1 MRWHASIRS
10 KLTLTIAGI
19 SMLTI
24 SLGFVVVS
32 ISFYNNLKESLQND
46 AVSQGRLLA
55 ENSVPYILFS
65 QAKQV
70 ESQLLSNTSI
80 NAPHSIAIFQGL
92 GGVFA
97 KTESGGGYI
106 HTTDYREGESIIW
119 DNRWLHVYQPIN
131 DSLGEQIGT
140 LYLRVS
146 TAPLEEK
153 LGSFILTLA
162 LLLVAMVVLSFLL
175 ARGLQKYISQP
186 ILNLQSISHQ
196 VTDSENYS
204 LRVPVVSQDEI
215 GKLSHTFN
223 DMLETIERRQR
234 ERDAAEEALQ
244 LNKRRLERA
253 VKDLQY
259 LANYDAL
266 TQLPNR
272 ALCMD
277 RIRYALKRAGRT
289 RTYAAVLFLDL
300 DHFKDVND
308 SLGHA
313 VGDELL
319 KASSKRLQSLLRE
332 EDTLAR
338 LGGDEFVIILNEVED
353 TEDIITVVEKIVENF
368 NQHFNL
374 ASYVV
379 NSTVSVG
386 VCVYPNDGNDVDE
399 LMKAADAAMYK
410 AKEVGR
416 NTYAFYESEMNELAL
431 RRHRIANDLRVAI
444 DKGELSLVY
453 QPQVDLKESR
463 VIGAEALLRWTHSEL
478 GFISPAE
485 FIPIAESTGLIKQI
499 GMWVLDTAC
508 AEAQRW
514 QDNGFK
520 DLKLAVN
527 LSPVQ
532 FRQSD
537 LPEMVA
543 MTLKKY
549 NLPATTLEL
558 EITESMLMRDV
569 EQAIKTLE
577 RMKRMG
583 LQIAIDDFGTGY
595 SSLSYLRRFPLD
607 SLKID
612 RTFID
617 EVSVDP
623 DDTAITLA
631 IISMAKSL
639 RLKVVAEGVET
650 FEQWNFLAQH
660 DCDEIQG
667 YLVSKGIPGKDFL
680 VFIEGFS
687 AEKVAANSGQN

>member
-1 MRWHASIRS
+1 MRWDASIRS
-10 KLTLTIAGI
+10 KLTLLIAGI
-19 SMLTI
+19 SMLTVSI
-24 SLGFVVVS
+24 GLVFVS
-32 ISFYNNLKESLQND
+32 ISFYQNMKQSLQND
-46 AVSQGRLLA
+46 AVAQAKLLA
-55 ENSVPYILFS
+55 DNAEPYLLYDRS
-65 QAKQV
+65 EDAQT
-70 ESQLLSNTSI
+70 ELLSGTSL
-80 NAPHSIAIFQGL
+80 NAEHSIAIFQGV
-92 GGVFA
+92 GETFA
-97 KTESGGGYI
+97 KREQGAGYI
-106 HTTDYREGESIIW
+106 SSTDYRKEHQIIW
-119 DNRWLHVYQPIN
+119 DSRWLHIYEPIV
-131 DSLGEQIGT
+131 DSLGDQLGT
-140 LYLRVS
+140 LYMKVS
-146 TAPLEEK
+146 TEPVSERLRT
-153 LGSFILTLA
+153 FILTL
-162 LLLVAMVVLSFLL
+162 LFLLVVMTAIAFGL
-175 ARGLQKYISQP
+175 ARVMQKYISQP
-186 ILNLQSISHQ
+186 LLNLESISNQ
-196 VTDSENYS
+196 VSHSQNYS
-204 LRVPVVSQDEI
+204 LRVPVVSADEI
-215 GKLSHTFN
+215 GKLSRTFN

-259 LANYDAL
+259 LANYDSL

-277 RIRYALKRAGRT
+277 RIRYALKRASRT
-289 RTYAAVLFLDL
+289 RTYAAILFLDL

-319 KASSKRLQSLLRE
+319 KASSKRLKSLLRD

-338 LGGDEFVIILNEVED
+338 LGGDEFVIILNEVEE
-353 TEDIITVVEKIVENF
+353 TEDIINVVDKIVDNF
-368 NQHFNL
+368 NEHFNL
-374 ASYVV
+374 SNYVV

-416 NTYAFYESEMNELAL
+416 NTYAFYESEMNEVAL
-431 RRHRIANDLRVAI
+431 RRHRIANDLRGAI

-453 QPQVDLKESR
+453 QPQVDLALGK
-463 VIGAEALLRWTHSEL
+463 VIGAEALLRWTHAEL
-478 GFISPAE
+478 GFISPGE

-499 GMWVLDTAC
+499 GLWVIDIAC
-508 AEAQRW
+508 SEAAKWR
-514 QDNGFK
+514 DEGFEHMK
-520 DLKLAVN
+520 VSVN
-527 LSPVQ
+527 LSPLQ

-537 LPEMVA
+537 LPESIS
-543 MTLKKY
+543 TILKKH
-549 NLPATTLEL
+549 NLPPKALEL

-569 EQAIKTLE
+569 EQAIKTLQ

-617 EVSVDP
+617 EVCVDP

-639 RLKVVAEGVET
+639 RLKVIAEGVET
-650 FEQWNFLAQH
+650 TQQWGFLCQH
-660 DCDEIQG
+660 GCDEVQG
-667 YLVSKGIPGKDFL
+667 FLVSKGITPSEYMK
-680 VFIEGFS
+680 FIRTFS
-687 AEKVAANSGQN
+687 TAKLAANDASI

>member
-1 MRWHASIRS
+1 MRWNASIRT
-10 KLTLTIAGI
+10 KLTLVIAGI
-19 SMLTI
+19 SMFTVSI
-24 SLGFVVVS
+24 GFVVVS
-32 ISFYNNLKESLQND
+32 ISFYQNMQESLQND
-46 AVSQGRLLA
+46 ALAQANLLA
-55 ENSVPYILFS
+55 ENSEPYITYDRPE
-65 QAKQV
+65 QAQTELLDQV
-70 ESQLLSNTSI
+70 SLSTD
-80 NAPHSIAIFQGL
+80 HSIAIFKGI
-92 GGVFA
+92 GETFA
-97 KTESGGGYI
+97 KVENGGGYI
-106 HTTDYREGESIIW
+106 SATDYRREQQVIW
-119 DNRWLHVYQPIN
+119 DNRWLHVYHPIV
-131 DSLGEQIGT
+131 DSLGDQLGT
-140 LYLRVS
+140 LYLKVS
-146 TAPLEEK
+146 TDSLKEK
-153 LGSFILTLA
+153 LRSFILS
-162 LLLVAMVVLSFLL
+162 LLLLLMAMVLLSYLL
-175 ARGLQKYISQP
+175 ARIMQKYISQP
-186 ILNLQSISHQ
+186 ILNLESISHQ
-196 VTDSENYS
+196 VSASQNYS
-204 LRVPVVSQDEI
+204 LRVPVVTHDEI
-215 GKLSHTFN
+215 GKLSRTFN

-259 LANYDAL
+259 LANYDSL

-277 RIRYALKRAGRT
+277 RIRYALKRASRT
-289 RTYAAVLFLDL
+289 RTYAALLFLDL

-319 KASSKRLQSLLRE
+319 KASSKRLQAILRD

-338 LGGDEFVIILNEVED
+338 LGGDEFVIILNEVDD

-368 NQHFNL
+368 NMHFNL
-374 ASYVV
+374 SNYVV

-453 QPQVDLKESR
+453 QPQVALAHGK
-463 VIGAEALLRWTHSEL
+463 VIGAEALLRWTHGEL

-485 FIPIAESTGLIKQI
+485 FVPIAESTGLIKSI
-499 GMWVLDTAC
+499 GMWVIDRAC
-508 AEAQRW
+508 ADAAHWRKQGHG
-514 QDNGFK
+514 DIK
-520 DLKLAVN
+520 VSVN
-527 LSPVQ
+527 LSALQ

-537 LPEMVA
+537 LPESIKKIL
-543 MTLKKY
+543 LKHD
-549 NLPATTLEL
+549 LTPSALEL

-569 EQAIKTLE
+569 EQAIKTLQ

-617 EVSVDP
+617 EVCVDP

-650 FEQWNFLAQH
+650 SQQWDFLASH
-660 DCDEIQG
+660 GCDEIQG
-667 YLVSKGIPGKDFL
+667 YLVSKGLPEGEFL
-680 VFIEGFS
+680 SFIEEFS
-687 AEKVAANSGQN
+687 PSLWVANSES

>member
-1 MRWHASIRS
+1 MKWHASIRS
-10 KLTLTIAGI
+10 KLILVIAGI

-24 SLGFVVVS
+24 SLGFVVVTV
-32 ISFYNNLKESLQND
+32 SFYQNLQESLQND
-46 AVSQGRLLA
+46 SVSQAQRLAVDSVTYMYLGRAGQAQSDLLEKA
-55 ENSVPYILFS
+55 S
-65 QAKQV
+65 
-70 ESQLLSNTSI
+70 LS
-80 NAPHSIAIFQGL
+80 APHSIAIFDGL
-92 GGVFA
+92 GHIFA
-97 KTESGGGYI
+97 QVERGSGYI
-106 HTTDYREGESIIW
+106 SSTDYQQNQEIRW
-119 DNRWLHVYQPIN
+119 DSRWLHIYHPIK
-131 DSLGEQIGT
+131 DSLDDQLGI

-146 TAPLEEK
+146 TEPLDDK
-153 LGSFILTLA
+153 LKSFIFT
-162 LLLVAMVVLSFLL
+162 LLLLLLIMVGLAYLL
-175 ARGLQKYISQP
+175 ARAMQKYISEP
-186 ILNLQSISHQ
+186 LLNLESISHQ
-196 VTDSENYS
+196 VSSSQNYS

-215 GKLSHTFN
+215 GRLSRTFN

-259 LANYDAL
+259 LANYDSL

-277 RIRYALKRAGRT
+277 RIRYALKRSART

-319 KASSKRLQSLLRE
+319 KATSKRLKEILRE

-353 TEDIITVVEKIVENF
+353 TEDIITVVEKIVDSF
-368 NQHFNL
+368 GQHFNL
-374 ASYVV
+374 SNFVV
-379 NSTVSVG
+379 NSTVSIG

-416 NTYAFYESEMNELAL
+416 NTYAFYESEMNEVAL
-431 RRHRIANDLRVAI
+431 RRHRIANDLRSAI

-453 QPQVDLKESR
+453 QPQVDIARGK

-478 GFISPAE
+478 GFISPGEFVPVAE
-485 FIPIAESTGLIKQI
+485 NTGLIKQI
-499 GMWVLDTAC
+499 GMWVIDSAC
-508 AEAQRW
+508 AEMKKWRSQ
-514 QDNGFK
+514 GFEEFK
-520 DLKLAVN
+520 VAVN
-527 LSPVQ
+527 LSAVQ
-532 FRQSD
+532 FRQTD
-537 LPEMVA
+537 LPESISE
-543 MTLKKY
+543 TLRKH
-549 NLPATTLEL
+549 NLPPHSLEL

-569 EQAIKTLE
+569 EQAIKTLQ

-617 EVSVDP
+617 EVCIDP

-650 FEQWNFLAQH
+650 HQQWEFLVDH
-660 DCDEIQG
+660 NCDEIQG
-667 YLVSKGIPGKDFL
+667 YLISKGLPSNEFMT
-680 VFIEGFS
+680 FIQEFS
-687 AEKVAANSGQN
+687 TEKIAANSSLI

>member
-1 MRWHASIRS
+1 MRWNASIRS
-10 KLTLTIAGI
+10 KLTFIIAGI

-32 ISFYNNLKESLQND
+32 ISFYQNLKVSLQND
-46 AVSQGRLLA
+46 SEVQAQWLASESAVYLTLDYPGQAQSELL
-55 ENSVPYILFS
+55 EKIS
-65 QAKQV
+65 
-70 ESQLLSNTSI
+70 LST
-80 NAPHSIAIFQGL
+80 PHSVAIFNAEGKT
-92 GGVFA
+92 FA
-97 KTESGGGYI
+97 QHENGAGYI
-106 HTTDYREGESIIW
+106 QSTDYQSDGEVIW
-119 DNRWLHVYQPIN
+119 DNDWLHIHQPIK
-131 DSLGEQIGT
+131 DSLDDQLGSV
-140 LYLRVS
+140 YLRLS
-146 TAPLEEK
+146 TAPLKEK
-153 LGSFILTLA
+153 LRSFVLTLIG
-162 LLLVAMVVLSFLL
+162 LLVAMVAIAYLL
-175 ARGLQKYISQP
+175 ARAMQKYISQP
-186 ILNLQSISHQ
+186 LLNLEQISHQ
-196 VTDSENYS
+196 VSHSQNYA

-215 GKLSHTFN
+215 GKLSRTFN

-259 LANYDAL
+259 LANYDSL

-277 RIRYALKRAGRT
+277 RIRYALKRAART

-319 KASSKRLQSLLRE
+319 KAASARLKSILRE

-368 NQHFNL
+368 NLHFNL
-374 ASYVV
+374 SSYVV

-386 VCVYPNDGNDVDE
+386 VCVYPNDGSDVDQ

-416 NTYAFYESEMNELAL
+416 NTYAFFESEMNEIAL
-431 RRHRIANDLRVAI
+431 RRHRIANDLRSAI
-444 DKGELSLVY
+444 ERGELSLVF
-453 QPQVDLKESR
+453 QPQVDLSLGKI
-463 VIGAEALLRWTHSEL
+463 IGAEALLRWSHSEL
-478 GFISPAE
+478 GFISPGE
-485 FIPIAESTGLIKQI
+485 FVPIAESTGLIKSI
-499 GMWVLDTAC
+499 GMWVIEAAC
-508 AEAQRW
+508 AEAEKWRKEF
-514 QDNGFK
+514 D
-520 DLKLAVN
+520 DELKVAVN
-527 LSPVQ
+527 LSALQ

-537 LPEMVA
+537 LPESIA
-543 MTLKKY
+543 LILKKY
-549 NLPATTLEL
+549 NLPPHALEL

-569 EQAIKTLE
+569 EQAIKTLQ

-617 EVSVDP
+617 EVSIDP

-650 FEQWNFLAQH
+650 TQQWDFLAQH

-667 YLVSKGIPGKDFL
+667 YLVSKGLPSDDFRTF
-680 VFIEGFS
+680 VQSFS
-687 AEKVAANSGQN
+687 AEEIAAASGAG

>member
-1 MRWHASIRS
+1 MRWGASIRS
-10 KLTLTIAGI
+10 KLTLMIAGI
-19 SMLTI
+19 SMITI
-24 SLGFVVVS
+24 SIGFVVVS
-32 ISFYNNLKESLQND
+32 ISFNQNLQESLEND
-46 AVSQGRLLA
+46 AVSQAKLLA
-55 ENSVPYILFS
+55 ENSVSYISFS
-65 QAKQV
+65 RAKQA
-70 ESQLLSNTSI
+70 ETELLANTSLG
-80 NAPHSIAIFQGL
+80 APHSLAIFEGL
-92 GGVFA
+92 GNIFA
-97 KTESGGGYI
+97 KVELGGGYV
-106 HTTDYREGESIIW
+106 HTTDYQRQEGVIW
-119 DNRWLHVYQPIN
+119 ENKWLHVYQPIK
-131 DSLGEQIGT
+131 DSLGDQLGT

-146 TAPLEEK
+146 TEPLNEK
-153 LGSFILTLA
+153 LYSFIVTLLI
-162 LLLVAMVVLSFLL
+162 LLGGMVILAYIL
-175 ARGLQKYISQP
+175 ARTMQKYISQP
-186 ILNLQSISHQ
+186 ILNLESISHQ
-196 VTDSENYS
+196 VTNSQNYA
-204 LRVPVVSQDEI
+204 LRVPVVSKDEI
-215 GKLSHTFN
+215 GKLSRTFN
-223 DMLETIERRQR
+223 DMLETIEHRQR

-259 LANYDAL
+259 LANYDSL

-277 RIRYALKRAGRT
+277 RIRYALKRASRT

-319 KASSKRLQSLLRE
+319 KASSKRLKALLRE

-353 TEDIITVVEKIVENF
+353 TDDIITVVEKIVDEF
-368 NQHFNL
+368 NQHFSLSNY
-374 ASYVV
+374 AV

-416 NTYAFYESEMNELAL
+416 NTYAFYESEMNEMAL
-431 RRHRIANDLRVAI
+431 RRHRIANDLRVAVERN
-444 DKGELSLVY
+444 ELSLVY
-453 QPQVDLKESR
+453 QPQVDLSLGK
-463 VIGAEALLRWTHSEL
+463 VIGAEALLRWTHPDL
-478 GFISPAE
+478 GFISPGE
-485 FIPIAESTGLIKQI
+485 FVPIAESTGLIRSI
-499 GMWVLDTAC
+499 GMWVIDTAC
-508 AEAQRW
+508 AEVARW
-514 QDNGFK
+514 RDEGFDGMK
-520 DLKLAVN
+520 VAVN
-527 LSPVQ
+527 LSALQ

-537 LPEMVA
+537 LPESIA
-543 MTLKKY
+543 LLLKKHK
-549 NLPATTLEL
+549 LPPHALEL

-569 EQAIKTLE
+569 EQAIKTLQ

-617 EVSVDP
+617 EVCVDP

-631 IISMAKSL
+631 ILSMAKSL

-650 FEQWNFLAQH
+650 TQQWEFLAKH
-660 DCDEIQG
+660 ECDEIQG
-667 YLVSKGIPGKDFL
+667 YLISKGIPGPDFL
-680 VFIEGFS
+680 KFIEHFS
-687 AEKVAANSGQN
+687 AEKVAANSQST

>member
-1 MRWHASIRS
+1 MRWDASIRT
-10 KLTLTIAGI
+10 KLTLVIAGI
-19 SMLTI
+19 SMFTVSI
-24 SLGFVVVS
+24 GFVVVS
-32 ISFYNNLKESLQND
+32 INFYQNMQESLQND
-46 AVSQGRLLA
+46 ALAQANLLA
-55 ENSVPYILFS
+55 ENSEPYLTYDRPE
-65 QAKQV
+65 QAQT
-70 ESQLLSNTSI
+70 ELLGQISL
-80 NAPHSIAIFQGL
+80 NAAHSIAIFQGI
-92 GGVFA
+92 GETFA
-97 KTESGGGYI
+97 KVENGGGYI
-106 HTTDYREGESIIW
+106 SATDFRKEQQVLW
-119 DNRWLHVYQPIN
+119 DNRWLHIYQPIM
-131 DSLGEQIGT
+131 DSLGDQLGT
-140 LYLRVS
+140 IYLKVS
-146 TAPLEEK
+146 TDSVKEK
-153 LGSFILTLA
+153 LRSFILS
-162 LLLVAMVVLSFLL
+162 LLLLLLAMVLLSYLL
-175 ARGLQKYISQP
+175 ARIMQKYISQP
-186 ILNLQSISHQ
+186 ILNLESISHQ
-196 VTDSENYS
+196 VSASQNYS
-204 LRVPVVSQDEI
+204 LRVPVVTHDEI
-215 GKLSHTFN
+215 GKLSRTFN

-259 LANYDAL
+259 LANYDSL

-277 RIRYALKRAGRT
+277 RIRYALKRASRT
-289 RTYAAVLFLDL
+289 RTYAAILFLDL

-319 KASSKRLQSLLRE
+319 KASSKRLQELLRD

-353 TEDIITVVEKIVENF
+353 TEDIITVVEKIVDNF

-374 ASYVV
+374 SSYVV

-386 VCVYPNDGNDVDE
+386 VCVYPNDGSDVDE

-431 RRHRIANDLRVAI
+431 RRHRIANDLRAAI

-453 QPQVDLKESR
+453 QPQVDLKLGK

-485 FIPIAESTGLIKQI
+485 FVPIAESTGLIKTI
-499 GMWVLDTAC
+499 GMWVIDTAC
-508 AEAQRW
+508 ADAAFW
-514 QDNGFK
+514 QKQGHTNIK
-520 DLKLAVN
+520 VSVN
-527 LSPVQ
+527 LSALQ

-537 LPEMVA
+537 LPESINKL
-543 MTLKKY
+543 LKKHQLTP
-549 NLPATTLEL
+549 NALEL

-569 EQAIKTLE
+569 EQAIKTLQ

-617 EVSVDP
+617 EVCVDP

-650 FEQWNFLAQH
+650 TQQWDFLCQH
-660 DCDEIQG
+660 GCDEVQG
-667 YLVSKGIPGKDFL
+667 YLVSKGLPGEQFL
-680 VFIEGFS
+680 AFIAAFS
-687 AEKVAANSGQN
+687 PSKWVANSER